1 MSSEPIYRP
10 IPASDYAQMATYAQQ
25 AFGDAPETTL
35 RWLNRPDRPTEPRG
49 LYVDGRLVS
58 QLELYP
64 FEIAAGRTT
73 LQSAGVGALLTPPH
87 ERRRGHVRRL
97 LRELCHELY
106 ERQIPI
112 TLLGPFKESFYRQY
126 GWIAHGERRKYR
138 GAPQRFAPFRAQ
150 QQGQFMPAGIDQI
163 AELDAIYRGALRGR
177 FGVIQRT
184 HAWWRDHVL
193 SDFYWQH
200 THHAY
205 IWRDAH
211 GRGRSCL
218 IYRIVREGNQRLL
231 RVRDIVALDPEAR
244 AQLFV
249 FLANHEDQ
257 VDMVE
262 FFAPADAP
270 LGVIFPD
277 PLDCTVD
284 TLDMLRII
292 DLARLL
298 SNYGYPKE
306 CHGRLTIAV
315 RDHWLPH
322 NHGVFALEV
331 QGGIGQVQR
340 LADHHAAD
348 LACDQEVLAV
358 MLSRFLRP
366 RTAAAF
372 GMLQVANRS
381 ALDLAEQLFAGLAPY
396 TSDWF

>member
-1 MSSEPIYRP
+1 MRSEPIYQP
-10 IPASDYAQMATYAQQ
+10 IPASDYAQMATYVQQ
-25 AFGDAPETTL
+25 AFGDAPATAL

-49 LYVDGRLVS
+49 LYIDGYLVS

-64 FEIAAGRTT
+64 FEISTGRTT

-106 ERQIPI
+106 ERQIPL

-126 GWIAHGERRKYR
+126 GWIVHGERRKYR
-138 GAPQRFAPFRAQ
+138 GAPQRFSPFRAQ
-150 QQGQFMPAGIDQI
+150 QQGQFTPAGIDQI
-163 AELDAIYRGALRGR
+163 AELDAIYRSALRGR

-184 HAWWRDHVL
+184 HPWWRDHVL

-200 THHAY
+200 TQHAY

-211 GRGRSCL
+211 GKGRSYL
-218 IYRIVREGNQRLL
+218 IYRIVREGNERVL

-277 PLDCTVD
+277 PLDCHID
-284 TLDMLRII
+284 TLDMLRIV
-292 DLARLL
+292 DLVRLL
-298 SNYGYPKE
+298 SSYGYPKE
-306 CHGRLTIAV
+306 CQGRLTIAV

-331 QGGIGQVQR
+331 QGGVGHVQR
-340 LADHHAAD
+340 LADDQQAD
-348 LACDQEVLAV
+348 LACDQAVLAV
-358 MLSRFLRP
+358 MISRFLRP
-366 RTAAAF
+366 RSAAAF
-372 GMLQVANRS
+372 GMLEVANRA
-381 ALDLAEQLFAGLAPY
+381 ALDLAEQLFAGLSPY